1 MGSQGARF
9 SLTQLDEE
17 RPGKAETHSCRSEDH
32 TLSLCEVVW
41 GLVSGGCLV
50 RMDSDLNV

>member
-1 MGSQGARF
+1 MGNQGARF

-17 RPGKAETHSCRSEDH
+17 RPGKAETHSCRSEHH

-41 GLVSGGCLV
+41 GLVSGGCFV